1 MQGLTIYNA
10 SLMSYQLIH
19 ALHAAFEPI
28 LRGHQHDHGTHGI
41 VLVVVWMSEHHT
53 SLL

>member
-28 LRGHQHDHGTHGI
+28 LRQATSMIMEHM
-41 VLVVVWMSEHHT
+41 VLC
-53 SLL
+53 L